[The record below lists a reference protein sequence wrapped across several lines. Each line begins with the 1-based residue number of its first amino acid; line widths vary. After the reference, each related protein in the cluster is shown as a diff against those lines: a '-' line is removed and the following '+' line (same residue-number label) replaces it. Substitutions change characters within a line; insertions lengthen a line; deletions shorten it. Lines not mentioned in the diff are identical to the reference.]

1 MGAMTDT
8 RPGATHKYKR
18 GTTFVFFGLLM
29 LAIALWA
36 VLTGN
41 GQPVLFGLVGLVL
54 LIVGIAKK
62 RERG

>member
-1 MGAMTDT
+1 M
-8 RPGATHKYKR
+8 
-18 GTTFVFFGLLM
+18 FFGLLM

-41 GQPVLFGLVGLVL
+41 GQPGLFGFVGLVL

-62 RERG
+62 RDRG